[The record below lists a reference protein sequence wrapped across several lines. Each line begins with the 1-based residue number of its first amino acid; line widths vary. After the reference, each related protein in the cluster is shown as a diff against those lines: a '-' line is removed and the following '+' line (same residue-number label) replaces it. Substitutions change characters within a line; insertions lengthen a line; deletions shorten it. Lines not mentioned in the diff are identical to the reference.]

1 MNAQITSPN
10 STSGKSFLQRTLLGN
25 AVFSGMSGLVMVV
38 AAGAISQFLGLSN
51 PLILVSTGIAL
62 LVFMSMLVWLSNQS
76 PVPTSFAWAVIALD
90 ILWVAGSLILI
101 FSDLMP
107 LTPSG
112 KWAVAITGDIVALFA
127 LLQYLGLRRQ
137 QSGTEA

>member
-62 LVFMSMLVWLSNQS
+62 LVFMS
-76 PVPTSFAWAVIALD
+76 PECP
-90 ILWVAGSLILI
+90 GH
-101 FSDLMP
+101 
-107 LTPSG
+107 
-112 KWAVAITGDIVALFA
+112 
-127 LLQYLGLRRQ
+127 
-137 QSGTEA
+137 